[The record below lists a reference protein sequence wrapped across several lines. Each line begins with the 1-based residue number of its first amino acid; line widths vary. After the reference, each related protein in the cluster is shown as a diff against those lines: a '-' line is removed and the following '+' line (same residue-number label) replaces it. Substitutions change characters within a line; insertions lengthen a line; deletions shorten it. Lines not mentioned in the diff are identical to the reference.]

1 MNIFFRTYT
10 YRRQT
15 PRGKKPRKAERKV
28 TTIVSALPTIDAMR
42 DVTLAPLEP
51 LPGRLWRGCEGRTYR
66 WNTVRKLLE
75 IGLVENV
82 EGRIVEARPARK
94 PVKEPA

>member
-1 MNIFFRTYT
+1 MNIFFRVYK
-10 YRRQT
+10 YPRRT
-15 PRGKKPRKAERKV
+15 FGETRRKNEGKPE
-28 TTIVSALPTIDAMR
+28 TIVRALPTINAMR

-51 LPGRLWRGCEGRTYR
+51 IPGSKLWRGATGRKHR
-66 WNTVRKLLE
+66 WDTIRKLLE

-82 EGRIVEARPARK
+82 EGKIVEAQLARK